1 MVTGNKD
8 TIFALSSGALPSG
21 VAVVRA
27 SGVGVRNA
35 LETVIDSVPEPRRA
49 TLCSLRDE
57 GGENIDR
64 GLVLFFPSP
73 ASFTGEDVAE
83 FHVHGG
89 RAVVAAL
96 LLRLSRLGGFR
107 PAEPGEFTRR
117 AFINGRIDLTEVEGL
132 GDLIAAETE
141 AQRRQAVRQSF
152 GALRERL
159 EGWRGRL
166 IQARALVEA
175 EFDFSDEGDVPSTV
189 SDGAWDLVSG
199 VEAEIAQALDDG
211 GRGERLRGGAEVV
224 VAGPVNA
231 GKSSLINALAQR
243 DVAIVS
249 SEAGTTRDLI
259 EVHLDIG
266 GYPMTVVDTAGLRVA
281 GGAVEQEGIRRARV
295 RAAAADLVL
304 MLDDVTLGEP
314 SGVASEDAAGVW
326 RVGTKVDC
334 IDSAV
339 ERDRLS
345 AEFDILL
352 SSETGE
358 GLDELV
364 ARLAVFARDHMD
376 PGESGLVTRAR
387 HRSGLEACLRALDA
401 AGQRGLPLELRAEEL
416 RRATDA
422 LGRLTGR
429 VDVEDLLDVIFRDF
443 CIGK

>member
-1 MVTGNKD
+1 MATGKWD

-21 VAVVRA
+21 VAIVRV
-27 SGVGVRNA
+27 SGPGVRHA
-35 LETVIDSVPEPRRA
+35 LETIVDSVPEPRRPL
-49 TLCSLRDE
+49 LCSLRDE
-57 GGENIDR
+57 GGALIDR

-96 LLRLSRLGGFR
+96 LDRLGALVGFR
-107 PAEPGEFTRR
+107 PAEPGEFARR
-117 AFINGRIDLTEVEGL
+117 AFVNGRIDLTEVEGL

-152 GALRERL
+152 GGLRDRL
-159 EGWRGRL
+159 EEWRGRL

-175 EFDFSDEGDVPSTV
+175 SFDFADESDVPATV
-189 SDGAWDLVSG
+189 SEGAWNLVSD
-199 VEAEIAQALDDG
+199 VAAEIAQALDDG
-211 GRGERLRGGAEVV
+211 GRGERLRDGAEVV
-224 VAGPVNA
+224 VSGPVNA
-231 GKSSLINALAQR
+231 GKSSLINALARR

-249 SEAGTTRDLI
+249 AEAGTTRDLI

-266 GYPMTVVDTAGLRVA
+266 GYPVTVVDTAGLREA
-281 GGAVEQEGIRRARV
+281 GGAVEQEGMRRARA
-295 RAAAADLVL
+295 RGAAADLVL
-304 MLDDVTLGEP
+304 MLDDIGLGGP
-314 SGVASEDAAGVW
+314 SAGTMNGAATVW
-326 RVGTKVDC
+326 RVGAKADR
-334 IDSAV
+334 IDSAE
-339 ERDRLS
+339 ERARL
-345 AEFDILL
+345 AAKFDILL
-352 SSETGE
+352 SSKTGE
-358 GLDELV
+358 GLDLLV
-364 ARLAVFARDHMD
+364 ARLAAFARERMD

-387 HRSGLEACLRALDA
+387 HRSGLEACLSALGA
-401 AGQRGLPLELRAEEL
+401 AREEGLALELRAEEL